1 MTQNQLLI
9 SLISIIPLLNC
20 ALIKFCVNFPRFVN
34 LISKFLPVLF
44 FTILVGICG
53 NISQDNSYLAL
64 IQSNQ
69 AVVLGFDV
77 DELALAFLFLL
88 NFLWLI
94 FVFYSQKF
102 LSFSPDFLKTKN
114 TDNLQCF
121 FMAIISFVGLIIVSK
136 NLLSILFFYN
146 CLIVLSHFFALKF
159 LHKRQTKFSY
169 FFTFLLYLES
179 IFLFLAIVATYKFV
193 GQIDFAQGGIISD
206 KLTNAQYSLLLACY
220 LAGLFFSIFFASHLL
235 YRNINI
241 EPIIIYA
248 LFFLS
253 YAFSTLYIFLKLLE
267 FVFGFEQ
274 FSSLILTISDGI
286 IFNIIQFIFLIN
298 IAAVS
303 VFLVFSGGLK
313 ASFFYLFFQQFL
325 FALFTVFIFAIFE
338 PSKIYPTLFS
348 FSLSITLLFLVISNF
363 VLYLKKSEQKW
374 LGGAFYNLKITSIL
388 FIFAVANLIGIA
400 PALGLIEKLALL
412 KIISQKNLVV
422 AGIIFGINFLSLIVF
437 SWKNFYPIF
446 LLPKETKS
454 ENQKSS
460 KEIAKDIDSDSSLI
474 LTPLVVAVSLL
485 LGLIL
490 FPILTKFL

>member
-1 MTQNQLLI
+1 L
-9 SLISIIPLLNC
+9 C
-20 ALIKFCVNFPRFVN
+20 ADSPKLVNA
-34 LISKFLPVLF
+34 ISKLLPVLF
-44 FTILVGICG
+44 FVNLVGICG
-53 NISQDNSYLAL
+53 NIGRDNSYLVL
-64 IQSNQ
+64 TQSVQ
-69 AVVLGFDV
+69 GVALGFDV
-77 DELALAFLFLL
+77 DELALIFLFLL

-102 LSFSPDFLKTKN
+102 LSFLPDSLQTKN

-121 FMAIISFVGLIIVSK
+121 FMAIISFVGLIVVSK

-146 CLIVLSHFFALKF
+146 CLIILSHFFALKF
-159 LHKRQTKFSY
+159 LHKKQTKFSY

-179 IFLFLAIVATYKFV
+179 IFLFLAIVATYKFT

-206 KLTNAQYSLLLACY
+206 KLTNAQYSLLLTFY
-220 LAGLFFSIFFASHLL
+220 LAGLFFSIFSASHLL

-274 FSSLILTISDGI
+274 FSNLILTISGGI
-286 IFNIIQFIFLIN
+286 IFNIIQFIFLVN

-303 VFLVFSGGLK
+303 VFLVFSNGLK

-325 FALFTVFIFAIFE
+325 FSLFAVFIFAVFD

-348 FSLSITLLFLVISNF
+348 FSLSITLIFLVISNL
-363 VLYLKKSEQKW
+363 VLYLKKSDQSW
-374 LGGAFYNLKITSIL
+374 LGGVFYNLKITSIL

-412 KIISQKNLVV
+412 KIISQKNLAI
-422 AGIIFGINFLSLIVF
+422 AGTIFGINFLSLIIF

-446 LLPKETKS
+446 LLPKETKLEKNS
-454 ENQKSS
+454 QQPS
-460 KEIAKDIDSDSSLI
+460 KEIAREIAKEIDSDSNLI
-474 LTPLVVAVSLL
+474 LTPLVVAIALF